1 MKSLKIRQLLETI
14 DHDQI
19 RTDLTKLVDLWDNP
33 IFLKGIGE
41 NANECP
47 PVSDFKVIRDY
58 GTAQYRMTDQSVW
71 DLPEPLPYQYFVD
84 IVESEC
90 GRLKYR
96 TISTQVKKQID
107 QYCERFISPIR
118 LYYYEKIDF
127 LVKRF
132 NIKGIINDQDIYE
145 SILNSIEGD
154 LGYLIQFCKY
164 GGFAASPILCR
175 FYEAFL
181 TGGAPCS
188 WVGPLPEK
196 GGDPKDCLQILY
208 RGPVADPKLIVG

>member
-1 MKSLKIRQLLETI
+1 MTLLEIRKVLATI
-14 DHDQI
+14 EHNQI
-19 RTDLTKLVDLWDNP
+19 RTDLTKLVDLLDSP

-41 NANECP
+41 NANGCP
-47 PVSDFKVIRDY
+47 SVSDFKVIRDY
-58 GTAQYRMTDQSVW
+58 ATAEHRMTDQSVW
-71 DLPEPLPYQYFVD
+71 DLPEPWPYQYFTD
-84 IVESEC
+84 IVESES

-96 TISTQVKKQID
+96 TISTQEKKEID
-107 QYCERFISPIR
+107 KYCSNFISDIENIYGFMQQKWQEIGIKN
-118 LYYYEKIDF
+118 LINDEQIEENIFHVIYNDF
-127 LVKRF
+127 LYLMRF
-132 NIKGIINDQDIYE
+132 CI
-145 SILNSIEGD
+145 
-154 LGYLIQFCKY
+154 Y